1 MTKNLSKKIKKQ
13 QKTNIETFDEINF
26 SKCKELKF
34 KEKFLMN
41 LKANDIKEIET
52 YLKSE
57 FTNID
62 GPCDH
67 KGMEDPKEIF
77 EIRENLIKEKL
88 KEVQAKE
95 CIKNPGIDR
104 LVKSYS
110 ENLTTSKQCLKESTA
125 NKVIIDEDES
135 NVNNLIIQSNK
146 D

>member
-62 GPCDH
+62 GCDH
-67 KGMEDPKEIF
+67 KDMQVPIQMH
-77 EIRENLIKEKL
+77 EIREKLIKEKL
-88 KEVQAKE
+88 KEAQAKE
-95 CIKNPGIDR
+95 CIKNPGIDQ

-135 NVNNLIIQSNK
+135 NVINLIIQSNK
-146 D
+146 N

>member
-1 MTKNLSKKIKKQ
+1 MGL
-13 QKTNIETFDEINF
+13 
-26 SKCKELKF
+26 
-34 KEKFLMN
+34 KEKLLMN

-57 FTNID
+57 FTSMY
-62 GPCDH
+62 GPNDDKC
-67 KGMEDPKEIF
+67 MECPKEIF
-77 EIRENLIKEKL
+77 EIRESLIREKL

-95 CIKNPGIDR
+95 CSKNADIDK

-135 NVNNLIIQSNK
+135 NVINLIIQSNK
-146 D
+146 ESLL